1 MKTRVV
7 HCIGFPAAV
16 ALLLAA
22 PSLGQRFP
30 ERQLGS
36 VGITVFRDENFRGQS
51 ATFRQDIPDLRQ
63 FGLNDRISS
72 LTVAP
77 GEFWEACE
85 SPNYQGRC
93 VVFSNEERNLGNSG
107 WTDKISSLRRVRGGG
122 GGGGYPPPL
131 GKYGI
136 VLYDEPLFRGRSVS
150 VKDSVDNLRS
160 VNFHDRAESVR
171 VVSGTWEL
179 CSEPRFRKCQ
189 TVRDDVPHLSVVGLN
204 KKLSSVRPAA
214 YDGGG
219 GNYPPTY
226 PNYPPTYPEEA
237 RLVLFEDVGYRGR
250 SITLDRASSDLAG
263 FGGRARS
270 VQVISGR
277 WLVCDRTRYAGRCQQ
292 ISESIPDLD
301 RWGLTG
307 GILSARP
314 EDRY

>member
-1 MKTRVV
+1 MKNGLSRR
-7 HCIGFPAAV
+7 IGFAAAA
-16 ALLLAA
+16 ALSFAVTVTSIA
-22 PSLGQRFP
+22 QPSRG
-30 ERQLGS
+30 RQIGGI
-36 VGITVFRDENFRGQS
+36 GITVFRDENFRGQS

-63 FGLNDRISS
+63 YGLNDRISS

-85 SPNYQGRC
+85 SANYQGRC
-93 VVFSNEERNLGNSG
+93 VVFSNEERDLRNSG

-122 GGGGYPPPL
+122 GGGGFPPPL

-136 VLYDEPLFRGRSVS
+136 VLYDEPLFRGRSLS

-189 TVRDDVPHLSVVGLN
+189 TVRDDVPHLSAVGLN

-219 GNYPPTY
+219 G
-226 PNYPPTYPEEA
+226 NYPPTYPEEA

-250 SITLDRASSDLAG
+250 SITLDRSSSDLAG

-277 WLVCDRTRYAGRCQQ
+277 WLVCDRTRFAGRCQQ
-292 ISESIPDLD
+292 ISESVPDLD

-314 EDRY
+314 ADRY